1 MNTIQPIKT
10 LGLACCLSLALTACS
25 DFLSILPP
33 NEIVLENYWTEEADV
48 ENAVIGCYAALQ
60 SADCI
65 GKMATWGEI
74 RSDNVVPGMSTPDME
89 TQILKGNILPS
100 HSYSNWTSFYQ
111 VINRC
116 NTVLYYAPLVN
127 QKDPNYTASELKATV
142 AEMTALR
149 NLCYFYLIRTFKDVP
164 FVNQPSIDDNQDYRI
179 PPSSFDSVL
188 TVIIDELEL
197 VKDDAVRQYANITS
211 NTARVTR
218 YSIYALLA
226 DMYLWKQDYGNCV
239 RCCDL
244 VIDHK
249 IKRYEEE
256 KNTTAT
262 KVKLYGK
269 YPLISQQVSGNST
282 GNAYTEIFGAGHSFE
297 SLLELDFEENVS
309 ISNSFISSFYGS
321 NSTRVG
327 YLSAAEFLFKDAS
340 SGSNSLFK
348 RTDGRYLE
356 SMEENN
362 GVYAIDKYTR
372 LNVTYDVSP
381 GTSGNPSVS
390 ASRRS
395 TAYANWII
403 YRLTDIMLMKAEA
416 EVQLA
421 GNVNPNAI
429 SPEQR
434 AHYRT
439 AFSLVSAVYN
449 RANNIVGA
457 RTDTLIFNNF
467 ANNRIT
473 MEDLV
478 LKERQRE
485 LLFEGKRWY
494 DLVRLARREGNNNRL
509 VNYAVNKYVDNQS
522 AMRKK
527 LNAPMALYFP
537 YSESELKVNTYLKQ
551 NPAYETGS
559 TTNITD

>member
-1 MNTIQPIKT
+1 MNRIQPIKN
-10 LGLACCLSLALTACS
+10 LSLACCLGLALTACS

-60 SADCI
+60 SSECI
-65 GKMATWGEI
+65 GKMAAWGEI
-74 RSDNVVPGMSTPDME
+74 RSDNIVPGMSTPEME

-127 QKDPNYTASELKATV
+127 QKDPNYTPSELKATI
-142 AEMTALR
+142 AEVTALR
-149 NLCYFYLIRTFKDVP
+149 DLCYFYLIRTFKDVP
-164 FVNQPSIDDNQDYRI
+164 FVNLPSIDDNQEYRI
-179 PPSSFDSVL
+179 QPSSFDSVL
-188 TVIIDELEL
+188 TVMIDELEL

-226 DMYLWKQDYGNCV
+226 DMYLWKQDYDNCV

-262 KVKLYGK
+262 KVRLYGK

-282 GNAYTEIFGAGHSFE
+282 GNAYTEIFGIGHSFE

-309 ISNSFISSFYGS
+309 TSNSFISSYYGS
-321 NSTRVG
+321 NSTTVG

-340 SGSNSLFK
+340 SSSNALFK

-381 GTSGNPSVS
+381 GTSGTPNVS
-390 ASRRS
+390 TSRRS
-395 TAYANWII
+395 TPYANWII
-403 YRLTDIMLMKAEA
+403 YRLTDVMLMKAEA

-421 GNVNPNAI
+421 GNVDPNAI
-429 SPEQR
+429 TPEQK
-434 AHYRT
+434 AHYRN

-449 RANNIVGA
+449 RANNIVGG
-457 RTDTLIFNNF
+457 RTDTLVFNNF

-485 LLFEGKRWY
+485 LLFEGKRWF

-537 YSESELKVNTYLKQ
+537 YGESELKVNPNLKQ

>member
-1 MNTIQPIKT
+1 MNRLQPYKT
-10 LGLACCLSLALTACS
+10 LGLACCIGLTLAGCS

-33 NEIVLENYWTEEADV
+33 NEIVLENYWTAEADV

-60 SADCI
+60 SSDCI
-65 GKMATWGEI
+65 GKMAAWGEI
-74 RSDNVVPGMSTPDME
+74 RSDNIVPGMSTPDME
-89 TQILKGNILPS
+89 TQVLKGNLLPS
-100 HSYSNWTSFYQ
+100 HSYSNWTPFYQ

-116 NTVLYYAPLVN
+116 NTVLYYAPMVN
-127 QKDPNYTASELKATV
+127 QEDPNYTPSELKATV
-142 AEMTALR
+142 AEVTALR

-164 FVNQPSIDDNQDYRI
+164 FVNQPSIDDNQNYRV
-179 PPSSFDSVL
+179 PVSSFDSIL

-197 VKDDAVRQYANITS
+197 VKDDAVRQYANVTS
-211 NTARVTR
+211 NTARITR

-226 DMYLWKQDYGNCV
+226 DMYLWKQDYANCV
-239 RCCDL
+239 NYCDL

-249 IKRYEEE
+249 TKRYNEE
-256 KNTTAT
+256 KNTTAS
-262 KVKLYGK
+262 KVKLFGA
-269 YPLISQQVSGNST
+269 YPLISEQIGGNTT
-282 GNAYTEIFGAGHSFE
+282 GYAYNEIFGTGHSFE
-297 SLLELDFEENVS
+297 SLFELDFEENVS
-309 ISNSFISSFYGS
+309 ISNSFISSYYGS
-321 NSTRVG
+321 NSTSVG

-340 SGSNSLFK
+340 SGNSMFK
-348 RTDGRYLE
+348 RTDCRYLE
-356 SMEENN
+356 SMEESN

-372 LNVTYDVSP
+372 LTVAFDNSP
-381 GTSGNPSVS
+381 GTSGTTYVN

-395 TAYANWII
+395 TSYANWII
-403 YRLTDIMLMKAEA
+403 YRLTDVMLMKAEA

-421 GNVNPNAI
+421 GVVDPNAI
-429 SPEQR
+429 TPEQR

-439 AFSLVSAVYN
+439 AFSLVSSVYN
-449 RANNIVGA
+449 RANNIQGS
-457 RTDTLIFNNF
+457 RTDTLVFNNF

-509 VNYAVNKYVDNQS
+509 INYAVTKYIDNQS

-527 LNAPMALYFP
+527 MNAPLALYFP
-537 YSESELKVNTYLKQ
+537 YSESELKVNPYLKQ